1 MADCVECGGPL
12 PTQTGR
18 GGRRK
23 RHEQCKSKRAGSP
36 AAGATL
42 RDAVSAQLT
51 TWALLDSPLGQG
63 ALRLVSA
70 IEVAG
75 VEQSSAIASLHKE
88 LRATMAEA
96 ARLAAPTAADPVDSA
111 RAKLHV
117 V

>member
-1 MADCVECGGPL
+1 MADCVECGRPL
-12 PTQTGR
+12 PVQTGR

-23 RHEQCKSKRAGSP
+23 RHVECRPKRSGT
-36 AAGATL
+36 ATGQTL
-42 RDAVSAQLT
+42 ADAVTAQLT
-51 TWALLDSPLGQG
+51 TWGLLTSPLGRG

-88 LRATMAEA
+88 LRVTMAEA